1 MTLEPEQKERV
12 QQAKAAAQKP
22 ALRGKCVSLD
32 GGMLG
37 SATQQD
43 NKEK

>member
-1 MTLEPEQKERV
+1 MILEPQQKERV
-12 QQAKAAAQKP
+12 QQAKAAAQNP
-22 ALRGKCVSLD
+22 TLRGKCVSLD

-43 NKEK
+43 KEK

>member
-1 MTLEPEQKERV
+1 MILEPQQKERV
-12 QQAKAAAQKP
+12 QQAKAAAQNP
-22 ALRGKCVSLD
+22 TLRGKCVSFD

-37 SATQQD
+37 NATQQD